1 MREAFRFYIGIDWA
15 TQSHR
20 ICVMNSDGTVLR
32 QETVAHSGEGINGF
46 LRSLDALT
54 GKEPHRV
61 AVAIEVPRGSVV
73 EVFLE
78 RNHTVFAINPKQLD
92 RFRDRYSVAG
102 AKDDRRDAFVLA
114 DSLRTDQ
121 HCFRRLTLD
130 SPDIV
135 HIRELSRT
143 EENLAGDLRRAAN
156 QLYQL
161 LLRYY
166 PQTLDLCT
174 FPDEP
179 WLWALLE
186 LAPTPERGAKLTTIR
201 LRTLLAKYRIR
212 RWTAEEV
219 RKILTQ
225 PPLPI
230 APGVDKAL
238 HEHVLLLLPQL
249 RLFHQQRKLTTERIQ
264 ALLERMS
271 ASESQPLASHSYS
284 DAALLLSI
292 PGVGRLISATLLAE
306 GSDPLVQRDY
316 HALRAH
322 AGIAPVTRQS
332 GKSRQV
338 VMRYGC
344 NQRLRNA
351 FYHWARTSLQNDD
364 RSREHYTQLRHAG
377 HGHGRALRGI
387 ADRLLAMLIAILKT
401 GQPYDPARRLKVP
414 ANANIPT
421 FMPPQPNGQPS
432 TC

>member
-1 MREAFRFYIGIDWA
+1 MKEAFMFYIGIDWA

-20 ICVMNSDGTVLR
+20 VCVMNADGTVLR
-32 QETVAHSGEGINGF
+32 EESVEHSGEGINGF
-46 LRSLDALT
+46 LQSLEALT
-54 GKEPHRV
+54 AKEPQRI

-73 EVFLE
+73 EAFLE
-78 RNHTVFAINPKQLD
+78 RNHNVFAINPKQLD

-121 HCFRRLTLD
+121 HCFRCVGLD
-130 SPDIV
+130 SPDVV

-166 PQTLDLCT
+166 PQILALSNS
-174 FPDEP
+174 PDEP

-186 LAPTPERGAKLTTIR
+186 LAPTPQRGAKMTSTR
-201 LRTLLAKYRIR
+201 LKSLLAKHRIR

-225 PPLPI
+225 PPLPV
-230 APGVDKAL
+230 APGVEEAVS
-238 HEHVLLLLPQL
+238 EHVLLLLPQL
-249 RLFHQQRKLTTERIQ
+249 QLFHQQRKLLTDRIA
-264 ALLERMS
+264 ALLNRMS
-271 ASESQPLASHSYS
+271 ASESQALPSHLHS

-292 PGVGRLISATLLAE
+292 PGVGRQISATLLAE
-306 GSDPLVQRDY
+306 GSDPLAQRDY

-338 VMRYGC
+338 IMRYGC

-351 FYHWARTSLQNDD
+351 FYHWALTSLQNDD
-364 RSREHYTQLRHAG
+364 RSKEHYAQLRHAG
-377 HGHGRALRGI
+377 HGHARALRGV
-387 ADRLLAMLIAILKT
+387 ADRLLAMLIAMLKT
-401 GQPYDPARRLKVP
+401 GQPYNTARRTKVP
-414 ANANIPT
+414 GPNIT
-421 FMPPQPNGQPS
+421 G
-432 TC
+432 TCHCNRTTDRLLA